1 MPRETTAW
9 LRSEGAAV
17 LLVSLLLYAKLG
29 VGWLTFLLL
38 LLVPDVA
45 MLGYLSGPRVGAAIY
60 NIAHNYVLPLLL
72 AAAGMLV
79 ESGAMLWLACIWT
92 AHIGMDRLLGYGLK
106 LRTGFGD
113 THLGRIGRQRP
124 SDAT

>member
-9 LRSEGAAV
+9 LRAEGAAV

-29 VGWLTFLLL
+29 VGWLTFVLL

-45 MLGYLSGPRVGAAIY
+45 MLGYLSGPQVGAVIY
-60 NIAHNYVLPLLL
+60 NLAHNYVLPLVL
-72 AAAGMLV
+72 AATGMLAD
-79 ESGAMLWLACIWT
+79 SGVMLWLACIWT

-106 LRTGFGD
+106 LRTGFTD
-113 THLGRIGRQRP
+113 THLGRIGRQKPR
-124 SDAT
+124 DAS